1 MGYIFA
7 VLAVLVYLLIV
18 LFMVRLVFDW
28 VQMFAR
34 YWRPRGLALILASLV
49 YSVTD
54 PPMNLARRYI
64 KPLNLGSFSL
74 DLGFMILLMALF
86 IGYQLLISLTASFS

>member
-1 MGYIFA
+1 MGYLFA
-7 VLAVLVYLLIV
+7 VIAIMVYVLIV
-18 LFMVRLVFDW
+18 FFMVRLVFDW

-34 YWRPRGLALILASLV
+34 YWRPRGLALVLASCV

-64 KPLNLGSFSL
+64 KPLNLGAFSL
-74 DLGFMILLMALF
+74 DLGFMVLLVVLF
-86 IGYQLLISLTASFS
+86 IGYSTLVALAAHFE

>member
-1 MGYIFA
+1 MGYVFA

-34 YWRPRGLALILASLV
+34 YWRPRGLALVLASFV

-64 KPLNLGSFSL
+64 KPLNLGSISL

-86 IGYQLLISLTASFS
+86 IGYQLLMSLTANFS